1 MNKKPKFLL
10 FLIGISFFSCNS
22 VKNQIIPISN
32 VDTDFPTSEKL
43 EFKTFN
49 KYDILEKGGYMIDD
63 STLWYFSRHDKDNV
77 GFCYN
82 LNTGEKLSTI
92 AMKGKAA
99 HEFIDCDYFLS
110 RIAGDSIHLYTG
122 LRTIKTFAKKDIIEN
137 KPMNKRGFSVTT
149 INDSISTHRFIK
161 LPNGYAVVPI
171 GGAIDKNSFP
181 EKYDINNK
189 SIAIINNNEVKGYQT
204 INYDSFDVKVPD
216 SEDFGSKAV
225 IKYAYLQSSIENR
238 GNDLAVFSVHYQ
250 FILYTLDLNHGNVIK
265 EKRYTNM
272 QMGKSFSLTTND
284 MRMSLSSMKSNDKYI
299 YCLVSGYFSK
309 EDKELEEQLKKA
321 LFVFDWDLNPVKRFE
336 LPYDENSQ
344 YTISSDCKS
353 IYIGEY
359 TEEGLILTKADLNI

>member
-1 MNKKPKFLL
+1 MNKKTTFIL
-10 FLIGISFFSCNS
+10 FLIGISFFSCNNN
-22 VKNQIIPISN
+22 KNSIITISN
-32 VDTDFPTSEKL
+32 IDADFPSSEKL

-49 KYDILEKGGYMIDD
+49 KYDILEEGGCMIDD
-63 STLWYFSRHDKDNV
+63 STLWYFSRHDKDNI

-92 AMKGKAA
+92 AMKGKATN
-99 HEFIDCDYFLS
+99 EFIDCDYRLS
-110 RIAGDSIHLYTG
+110 KIAGDSIHLYTG

-171 GGAIDKNSFP
+171 GGAIDKNSLP

-216 SEDFGSKAV
+216 SKDFGSKAV
-225 IKYAYLQSSIENR
+225 IKNAYLQSSIENR
-238 GNDLAVFSVHYQ
+238 GNDLAVFSVRYQ
-250 FILYTLDLNHGNVIK
+250 FILYTLDLNRGNVIK

-272 QMGKSFSLTTND
+272 QMGQSFSITTND
-284 MRMSLSSMKSNDKYI
+284 MKMRIIAMKSNDKYI
-299 YCLVSGYFSK
+299 YCVVEAYFSK
-309 EDKELEEQLKKA
+309 EDKESKQLKKA

-336 LPYDENSQ
+336 LPYEENTQ
-344 YTISSDCKS
+344 HIISSDCKS